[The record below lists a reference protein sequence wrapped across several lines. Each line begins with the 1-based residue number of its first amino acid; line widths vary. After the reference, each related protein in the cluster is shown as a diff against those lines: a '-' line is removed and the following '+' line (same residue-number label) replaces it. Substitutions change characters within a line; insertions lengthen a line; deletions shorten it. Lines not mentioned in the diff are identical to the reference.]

1 MYGGRT
7 KVEGCRREEWEEEF
21 EEAIATEFGEVVAG
35 PLRSRREM
43 PGISSSR
50 KNKAWRGMGVGAIY
64 PLRCTLPMRSLTRRR
79 PVFSSQYEI

>member
-1 MYGGRT
+1 MVCWETLYGIVVYGGRT

-43 PGISSSR
+43 PGISRSR
-50 KNKAWRGMGVGAIY
+50 KIRLGNRK
-64 PLRCTLPMRSLTRRR
+64 
-79 PVFSSQYEI
+79 